1 MQETADFMSAECQA
15 RSGQPLGLPQGPTD
29 QITGR
34 PSTAAKPRGYHMV
47 IDLNSDMG
55 ESYGIYTIGAD
66 DEVLR
71 WVTSANVAC
80 GWHGGDPHVMRRTVQ
95 RAKEL
100 GVRVGAHPSYPDLL
114 GFGRRVMQITR
125 QEARDYVLYQ
135 IGALRGFAEALG
147 VTLQHVKPHGA
158 FYNAAVKDRELSL
171 GIAEGVADAGGE
183 LILVGLPG
191 SDLVRAGKEVGLRV
205 AREAFGDRA
214 YNEDGTLVSRKIAGS
229 LITDPEAV
237 AERVLALTRG
247 TAQTITGKEIRLEAE
262 TICLHGDTPGAGV
275 IARRVRE
282 RLEAAGIKPTPM
294 GEFVR

>member
-1 MQETADFMSAECQA
+1 M
-15 RSGQPLGLPQGPTD
+15 
-29 QITGR
+29 
-34 PSTAAKPRGYHMV
+34 H

-55 ESYGIYTIGAD
+55 ESYGAYTIGAD

-80 GWHGGDPHVMRRTVQ
+80 GWHGGDPSVMRRTIQ

-135 IGALRGFAEALG
+135 IGALRAFAEALG
-147 VTLQHVKPHGA
+147 VKLQHVKPHGA
-158 FYNAAVKDRELSL
+158 IYNAAVKDRELSL
-171 GIAEGVADAGGE
+171 GIAEGVGDAGGD

-191 SDLVRAGKEVGLRV
+191 SELVKAGQEVGLRV

-237 AERVLALTRG
+237 AERVLGFTRG
-247 TAQTITGKEIRLEAE
+247 MVKAITGKEIRIEVD
-262 TICLHGDTPGAGV
+262 TICLHGDTPGAGA

-282 RLEAAGIKPTPM
+282 RLEAAGITPM
-294 GEFVR
+294 ALAEAVK